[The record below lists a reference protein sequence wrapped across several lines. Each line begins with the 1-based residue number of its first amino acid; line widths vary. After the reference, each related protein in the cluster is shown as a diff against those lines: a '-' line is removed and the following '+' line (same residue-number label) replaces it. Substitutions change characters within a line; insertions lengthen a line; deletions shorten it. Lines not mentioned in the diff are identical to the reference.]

1 MSDSADTARVHTV
14 SVVIPVY
21 KGERTLPHLLA
32 EIEPLTAVTRT
43 PAGHSFRVDLV
54 YPVWDNGPDASDRT
68 IHELARTHDFVRPV
82 WLSRNYGQHPATM
95 AGMAST
101 AGDWIVTMD
110 EDGQHDPADIG
121 TMLDTALR
129 ERASVVYAKP
139 TNPPPHGHFRNWA
152 SRTAKLFLSKAMGS
166 RTAPEFNSFRLVLGE
181 TGRALAAYAG
191 PGVYLDVALGWIA
204 RRVTTCPLAMRHEE
218 RPSSYSLKT
227 LIGHF
232 GRMIVTSGT
241 RGLRAV
247 TITGF
252 VVTLIGIIF
261 AIYIAVSALTGPT
274 VVQGWTSTMCVILI
288 STGLILGAL
297 GIIAEY
303 IGVTVNVAMGKP
315 LYLIVS
321 DPADG
326 PLGDAGPTAE
336 HNPEEEHHPGAQH
349 SPDRPPNPG
358 PDDPGDPDGSA
369 CPARPATGPR
379 CAPPG

>member
-1 MSDSADTARVHTV
+1 MSEPGEISRVHTV

-21 KGERTLPHLLA
+21 KGERVLPHLLA
-32 EIEPLTAVTRT
+32 EIEPLTAVTHT
-43 PAGHSFRVDLV
+43 PDGNSFRVDLV
-54 YPVWDNGPDASDRT
+54 YPVWDNGPDRSDLT
-68 IHELARTHDFVRPV
+68 IHQLAKTYDFVQPV

-121 TMLDTALR
+121 MMLDTALR
-129 ERASVVYAKP
+129 ESATVVYAKP

-152 SRTAKLFLSKAMGS
+152 SRTAKIFLSRAMGS
-166 RTAPEFNSFRLVLGE
+166 KTAPEFNSFRLVLGE

-227 LIGHF
+227 LVSHF

-252 VVTLIGIIF
+252 LVALIGIVF
-261 AIYIAVSALTGPT
+261 AASIAISALAGRTE
-274 VVQGWTSTMCVILI
+274 VQGWASTMCVILI

-326 PLGDAGPTAE
+326 PLSQQGAE
-336 HNPEEEHHPGAQH
+336 PGAPAH
-349 SPDRPPNPG
+349 DEDPAAPDATRLTEKPR
-358 PDDPGDPDGSA
+358 DGGA
-369 CPARPATGPR
+369 
-379 CAPPG
+379 